1 MPTFN
6 EGRHPAEFLLSEANG
21 QRSRGNITIGA
32 SQTIVPGQVL
42 GQITASGNWV
52 MHDPAAADGSQ
63 TAGAVALYGAVTAAG
78 ATTQISAIVREA
90 EVNGKTLTYKA
101 GLTQPQITQ
110 IATDLAGKQILVR

>member
-21 QRSRGNITIGA
+21 QRSRGNITIGQN
-32 SQTIVPGQVL
+32 QTIVPGQVV
-42 GQITASGNWV
+42 GKITASGQYIA
-52 MHDPAAADGSQ
+52 HDPAAADGSQ
-63 TAGAVALYGAVTAAG
+63 VAAALALYGAVTGAG
-78 ATTQISAIVREA
+78 ATAAISAIVREA

-110 IATDLAGKQILVR
+110 IAVDLAGVQILVR